1 MFIFPSSMT
10 IFMQFINS
18 RFGSKKENQFRKSC
32 SHLINYTNHCHPPP
46 NYHNSVAGSTGTTA
60 RRQHNQQPSDFH
72 LFFSS
77 SIFKTFVLW
86 CDADAD
92 LDEDLDMDRLDGIR
106 WIRRK
111 RQTAT
116 DKLPDAVRWRSVSFQ
131 SCAEDDDHYDH
142 CVTSF
147 WFSVS
152 FLKSR
157 RHTHTHTKIAIS
169 S

>member
-1 MFIFPSSMT
+1 MT

-60 RRQHNQQPSDFH
+60 RQQPSDFH
-72 LFFSS
+72 LFFS

-111 RQTAT
+111 RQTDSYGQITRRGPMA
-116 DKLPDAVRWRSVSFQ
+116 LCFFSELCGRWWPLWPLCHIVLVFRFFPEESPP
-131 SCAEDDDHYDH
+131 
-142 CVTSF
+142 
-147 WFSVS
+147 
-152 FLKSR
+152 
-157 RHTHTHTKIAIS
+157 HTHTHTKIAIS